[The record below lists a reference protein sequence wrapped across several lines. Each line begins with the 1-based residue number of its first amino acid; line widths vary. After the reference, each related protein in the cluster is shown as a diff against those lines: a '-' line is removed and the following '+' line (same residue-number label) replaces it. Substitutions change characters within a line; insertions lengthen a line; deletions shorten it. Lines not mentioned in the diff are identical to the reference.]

1 MTDEPTRRIVILRKG
16 LELTRLAETPG
27 GARHSETFS
36 PAPGDVLEL
45 PELQAERLLR
55 NGAADLVKECAPC

>member
-16 LELTRLAETPG
+16 IELTRLTETPG

-36 PAPGDVLEL
+36 PVPGDVLEL
-45 PELQAERLLR
+45 PELQAERLVR
-55 NGAADLVKECAPC
+55 TGAADFVKECAPC